1 MENFRFNKRYRAIK
15 RRSDDMIKMGA
26 PTPEE
31 LEEFFRKMDT
41 RKSIPVQR
49 RIKEAETFVAMIME
63 FCDIFEYDMEI
74 SRNKDEISA
83 TMKIE
88 VVVLSGY
95 CKEFFSR
102 ILKMADEINIFP
114 NKQNENILVIRYYTH
129 EVYIDGKKTRNIE

>member
-1 MENFRFNKRYRAIK
+1 MENLRFNKRYRAIK

-95 CKEFFSR
+95 CKEFFFAFSKWQMKSTYFR
-102 ILKMADEINIFP
+102 IS
-114 NKQNENILVIRYYTH
+114 
-129 EVYIDGKKTRNIE
+129 KTRIFLLYDITPMRYILTERKHAI